1 MLKIARRM
9 TLRQRLLA
17 LVAVAILP
25 AILGLAYLI
34 ADGHRQREREIRDQ
48 VLRTSETFALE
59 MERIV
64 TGAEAVLR
72 ALAVT
77 PVVRGPLCSEY
88 LGQVDATLPQLAGFA
103 VAGPDGRTICA
114 AGAIGDGPFGDESW
128 FAEALGRGAFA
139 VGGYTAGAGG
149 PFLPVAISTEEP
161 TPRVLVTG
169 IDLDWLGARLRERNL
184 SGGSVVA
191 IADGDGIIIAREPGP
206 ESFVGRPI
214 SPANMPLVRA
224 ERPGTAEILSPD
236 GIARIVGYQ
245 PPAATEAGLYVAA
258 GVSTQAAF
266 APVNAATWRTLL
278 LAGLGA
284 LAAFLLAWYVG
295 DRLFRR
301 PLRRILATIAGWRA
315 GDETAR
321 TGIAEDASEISE
333 LAAAIDEYMDG
344 IVRTRGERAEAEDRR
359 ALLLREM
366 NHRIKNMLAA
376 VQAIANQTFK
386 DRATPDSLRIFGS
399 RLAAMAAAH
408 DLLISENWE
417 SADLNQTVGAALAPF
432 GSDQRRPFTIDGPP
446 AQITARAALSL
457 SMALHELCTN
467 AAKYGAL
474 STPSGQVSVRWW
486 FSGREPGARFHFSWS
501 EHGGPPV
508 VPPGRSGFGTRLIET
523 ALAGELSGTASLM
536 YPESG
541 ATFTLDADAARLLSR
556 DGTAPLE
563 DTAA

>member
-206 ESFVGRPI
+206 ESFVGRPTC
-214 SPANMPLVRA
+214 R
-224 ERPGTAEILSPD
+224 
-236 GIARIVGYQ
+236 
-245 PPAATEAGLYVAA
+245 
-258 GVSTQAAF
+258 
-266 APVNAATWRTLL
+266 
-278 LAGLGA
+278 
-284 LAAFLLAWYVG
+284 WYG
-295 DRLFRR
+295 
-301 PLRRILATIAGWRA
+301 
-315 GDETAR
+315 
-321 TGIAEDASEISE
+321 
-333 LAAAIDEYMDG
+333 
-344 IVRTRGERAEAEDRR
+344 
-359 ALLLREM
+359 
-366 NHRIKNMLAA
+366 
-376 VQAIANQTFK
+376 
-386 DRATPDSLRIFGS
+386 
-399 RLAAMAAAH
+399 
-408 DLLISENWE
+408 
-417 SADLNQTVGAALAPF
+417 
-432 GSDQRRPFTIDGPP
+432 
-446 AQITARAALSL
+446 
-457 SMALHELCTN
+457 
-467 AAKYGAL
+467 
-474 STPSGQVSVRWW
+474 PSGR
-486 FSGREPGARFHFSWS
+486 A
-501 EHGGPPV
+501 PP
-508 VPPGRSGFGTRLIET
+508 RS
-523 ALAGELSGTASLM
+523 
-536 YPESG
+536 
-541 ATFTLDADAARLLSR
+541 
-556 DGTAPLE
+556 
-563 DTAA
+563 